1 MKKLIDSAPNDVGV
15 SNLIE
20 QAVSNGDAI
29 RKPKKRKYIS
39 QIDALKSMIN
49 KNIQFKF
56 KLDPTLDPFN

>member
-29 RKPKKRKYIS
+29 RKPKNRKYIS

-49 KNIQFKF
+49 KNI
-56 KLDPTLDPFN
+56 